1 MILLNALLT
10 PDLGLMIWT
19 LVIFSILLII
29 LRKFAWKP
37 ITDAL
42 KSREE
47 SIEKAINEAK
57 TARDEV
63 ANLKSENEK
72 IIREAKLERDAIIKE
87 AKERG
92 DAIISEAR
100 EDAKREGKRILMETK
115 EMVKKEKEIA
125 FSELKSEI
133 ADMVVDLASKVIR
146 TELTDKEKQKVL
158 IEKDLN
164 EL

>member
-10 PDLGLMIWT
+10 PDIGLMFWT
-19 LVIFSILLII
+19 LVIFSILLLI

-37 ITDAL
+37 IVNAL

-47 SIEKAINEAK
+47 GIEKAINEAK
-57 TARDEV
+57 TAREEV

-72 IIREAKLERDAIIKE
+72 ILKEARLERDAIIKV

-92 DAIISEAR
+92 DAIINEAK
-100 EDAKREGKRILMETK
+100 EDARTESKRIMLETK
-115 EMVKKEKEIA
+115 DMINKEKDIA

-133 ADMVVDLASKVIR
+133 SGMVIDLASKIIR
-146 TELTDKEKQKVL
+146 KELSDSEQQKIL